1 MNRNLTVSDN
11 GNLLIDGIDATSL
24 AKEYST
30 PLYVM
35 EENKIRNAMRD
46 YKNSIDKFYD
56 GNGLVCY
63 ASKAFSCKEI
73 YRIAKSENLGVDVVS
88 EGELFTALSVN
99 FPAEKIVF
107 HGNNKSKRELL
118 MALNSD
124 VGRIVVDN
132 LSELELLNNLAKKQ
146 NKKADIL
153 LRIKPGVDAHTHSFI
168 MTGQIDSKFG
178 FALETGEA
186 MDAVKKALSYE
197 NINLS
202 GVHCHIGSQIFDTE
216 PFVTTAN
223 IMMKFI
229 LDIKNETDFIV
240 KDLNLGGGFGIKYT
254 DDDNPIPYENY
265 MEKVSVVIKEKS
277 EEYSLPCPF
286 IIIEPGRSIVGEAG
300 TTLYTVG
307 SVKEIPDIRTY
318 VSVDGGMYEN
328 PRVALY
334 QAEYDMVLANRVN
347 DSVDGKFTIAGKC
360 CESGDLLGENIP
372 LPTPKSGDILA
383 VFSTGAY
390 HYSMSSH
397 YNRNLTPPV
406 IMVKDGKSRVIVKGE
421 SLEELIRNDI

>member
-1 MNRNLTVSDN
+1 MNRNLPVCEN
-11 GNLLIDGIDATSL
+11 HLLIDSIDAVTL
-24 AKEYST
+24 AKEYGT

-35 EENKIRNAMRD
+35 EENKIRKAMRD
-46 YKNSIDKFYD
+46 YKTSVDKYYD
-56 GNGLVCY
+56 GKGLVCY

-73 YRIAKSENLGVDVVS
+73 YRIANAEGLGIDVVS

-99 FPAEKIVF
+99 FPAEKICF
-107 HGNNKSKRELL
+107 HGNNKSPRELL
-118 MALNSD
+118 MALSSG

-132 LSELELLNNLAKKQ
+132 LSELELLNDLAKKEG
-146 NKKADIL
+146 KKANIL
-153 LRIKPGVDAHTHSFI
+153 FRIKPGVDAHTHSFI

-186 MDAVKKALSYE
+186 MDAVKKALTYD
-197 NINLS
+197 NINLL
-202 GVHCHIGSQIFDTE
+202 GLHCHIGSQIFDTE

-223 IMMKFI
+223 VMMKF
-229 LDIKNETDFIV
+229 LSDIKKETGFTV
-240 KDLNLGGGFGIKYT
+240 KDLNLGGGFGIRYT
-254 DDDNPIPYENY
+254 DEDTPIPYENY
-265 MEKVSVVIKEKS
+265 MEKVSITIKEKA

-307 SVKEIPDIRTY
+307 SVKTIPNIRTY

-347 DSVDGKFTIAGKC
+347 DTVDGEFTIAGKC
-360 CESGDLLGENIP
+360 CESGDLLGENIK
-372 LPTPKSGDILA
+372 LPTPKVRDTLA

-390 HYSMSSH
+390 HYSMASH

-406 IMVKDGKSRVIVKGE
+406 IMVKDGKSRIIVKGE
-421 SLEELIRNDI
+421 QLEELIRNDI